1 MDTVNHMN
9 ITYIGLGRMG
19 AGIAANLLRAGF
31 SVTVYNRSHEKT
43 VALAA
48 AGAKVADSPAEAS
61 AYADVVMSM
70 LADDQA
76 TEDVTFGDKGIEAGL
91 KPGAVHVANSTIST
105 ALARRLA
112 SEHGKRGQGYL
123 SVPVFGRPDAAEAK
137 RLIVAAAGP
146 AELVE
151 RFRPLFD
158 AIGRRTF
165 VVGSEP
171 WQANALKLCG
181 NFMIASMMEAFG
193 EAFAT
198 MRKAEVDQHLFLD
211 IMNEL
216 FGSPV
221 YKGYGTARA
230 YETFEPAGFAM
241 RLGLKDMRLVLQ
253 VAQEV
258 AAPMPLASLLHDH
271 FLAGVAQGNG
281 EIDWC
286 GIARVMAKNAGL

>member
-1 MDTVNHMN
+1 
-9 ITYIGLGRMG
+9 MG
-19 AGIAANLLRAGF
+19 AGIAANLVGAGF
-31 SVTVYNRSHEKT
+31 DVTVYNRSREKT
-43 VALAA
+43 DALAA

-61 AYADVVMSM
+61 ARADVVMSM

-76 TEDVTFGDKGIEAGL
+76 TEDVTFGDKGIAEGL

-112 SEHGKRGQGYL
+112 SEHSKRGQGYL
-123 SVPVFGRPDAAEAK
+123 SVPVFGRPDAAEGK
-137 RLIVAAAGP
+137 RLIVAVAGR

-151 RFRPLFD
+151 RFRPVFD

-165 VVGSEP
+165 VVGAEP

-198 MRKAEVDQHLFLD
+198 MRKADVDQHLFLD
-211 IMNEL
+211 VMNEL

-221 YKGYGTARA
+221 YKGYGTAMA
-230 YETFEPAGFAM
+230 NEVFEPAGFAM
-241 RLGLKDMRLVLQ
+241 KLGLKDMRLVLQ

-286 GIARVMAKNAGL
+286 GIARVLAKNAGL

>member
-1 MDTVNHMN
+1 
-9 ITYIGLGRMG
+9 MG

-31 SVTVYNRSHEKT
+31 RVTVYNRSREKT
-43 VALAA
+43 HALAA
-48 AGAKVADSPAEAS
+48 AGANVADSPAEA
-61 AYADVVMSM
+61 AAHADVVMSM

-76 TEDVTFGDKGIEAGL
+76 TEDVTFSDKGIAAGL
-91 KPGAVHVANSTIST
+91 KPGAVHIANSTIST

-112 SEHGKRGQGYL
+112 SEHSTRGHGYL
-123 SVPVFGRPDAAEAK
+123 SVPVFGRPEAAEAK

-151 RFRPLFD
+151 RFRPVFD

-165 VVGSEP
+165 VVGGEP

-211 IMNEL
+211 VMNDL

-221 YKGYGTARA
+221 YKGYGTAMA
-230 YETFEPAGFAM
+230 NGVFEPAGFAM
-241 RLGLKDMRLVLQ
+241 KLGLKDMRLVLQ

-258 AAPMPLASLLHDH
+258 TAPMPLASLLHDH
-271 FLAGVAQGNG
+271 LLEGVAQGDG

-286 GIARVMAKNAGL
+286 GIAKVMARNAGL

>member
-1 MDTVNHMN
+1 
-9 ITYIGLGRMG
+9 MG

-31 SVTVYNRSHEKT
+31 SVTVYNRTRDKT
-43 VALAA
+43 DALAS
-48 AGAKVADSPAEAS
+48 AGAEVADSPAEAS
-61 AYADVVMSM
+61 TNADVVMSM

-76 TEDVTFGDKGIEAGL
+76 TEQAAFGGKGIAEGL
-91 KPGAVHVANSTIST
+91 KPGAVHIANSTIST
-105 ALARRLA
+105 SLARRLA

-123 SVPVFGRPDAAEAK
+123 SAPVFGRPDAAEAK
-137 RLIVAAAGP
+137 RLIVAVAGS
-146 AELVE
+146 AELVKQCS
-151 RFRPLFD
+151 PLFE

-165 VVGSEP
+165 VVGAEP

-181 NFMIASMMEAFG
+181 NFMIAGMMEALS

-198 MRKAEVDQHLFLD
+198 MRKAGVDHRLFLD
-211 IMNEL
+211 VMNEL

-221 YKGYGTARA
+221 YKGYGTAMA
-230 YETFEPAGFAM
+230 NETFEPAGFAM
-241 RLGLKDMRLVLQ
+241 KLGLKDMRLVLQ
-253 VAQEV
+253 AAQEV

-286 GIARVMAKNAGL
+286 GIAKLAAKNAGL

>member
-1 MDTVNHMN
+1 MN
-9 ITYIGLGRMG
+9 IAYIGLGRMG

-31 SVTVYNRSHEKT
+31 DVTVYNRSRAKT
-43 VALAA
+43 GALAA

-61 AYADVVMSM
+61 AYADVVMTM

-76 TEDVTFGDKGIEAGL
+76 TEDVTFGDKGIAAGL
-91 KPGAVHVANSTIST
+91 KAGAVHVANSTIST

-112 SEHGKRGQGYL
+112 SEHSKRGQRYL

-151 RFRPLFD
+151 RFRPVFD

-165 VVGSEP
+165 LVGAEP

-211 IMNEL
+211 VMNEL

-221 YKGYGTARA
+221 YKGYGTAMA
-230 YETFEPAGFAM
+230 NGTFEPAGFAM
-241 RLGLKDMRLVLQ
+241 KLGLKDMRLVLQ